1 MKLVSWNVNGLRAI
15 LGKGMGDAV
24 EALEQKLLT
33 LRGGASPC

>member
-24 EALEQKLLT
+24 EAEFRNMGLEVE
-33 LRGGASPC
+33 RYV